1 MVDVAKD
8 IDMAQLKAGLR
19 VALKNDSYTLH
30 SILPSLVD
38 PLVSLMKV
46 RVKSET
52 SRGKTKARGDRP
64 FRLIF
69 DTHYDRADLGTFW
82 FFFLLFP
89 RPPPSP
95 TFSSNLPSN

>member
-1 MVDVAKD
+1 MHPEGKYVVDVAKD

-46 RVKSET
+46 W
-52 SRGKTKARGDRP
+52 
-64 FRLIF
+64 
-69 DTHYDRADLGTFW
+69 ADEI
-82 FFFLLFP
+82 
-89 RPPPSP
+89 
-95 TFSSNLPSN
+95 